1 MHETVY
7 KITKEKNMPHIIV
20 KWYPGRA
27 LAQKEVLA
35 ETITRAVVAIAGC
48 AERSVSVAI
57 EDIPESDWAEDVYR
71 PDIVEKEET
80 LVRRPG
86 YSPL

>member
-1 MHETVY
+1 
-7 KITKEKNMPHIIV
+7 MPHIVV
-20 KWYPGRA
+20 KWYPGRTR
-27 LAQKEVLA
+27 AQKEALA
-35 ETITRAVVAIAGC
+35 EAITRAVVAIAGC

-86 YSPL
+86 YRPL